1 MCPFSAQDPA
11 IKNIPTLQDLV
22 AKYLFFMSFI
32 KTASAETLRAYRTD
46 LAQAFGL
53 DLEALAL
60 KIGQAGKTSEP
71 NPAPKNAARL
81 PEELLLSACRDAQG
95 RWAKLAPAT
104 RNRKAACLK
113 SFLNWLHDEGL
124 IERDLASQVHAPKS
138 PHRLPHHLSVD
149 EALTLLKS
157 IERDQKEARTEEA
170 RQMAARD
177 LALILLLYGGGLRV
191 SEACSLTWAQM
202 DQGAKT
208 LRIRGKGGQER
219 LVALPPLA
227 SRALL
232 ALKKSGACV
241 FGSPPISTRAAYD
254 VVRVRGARAGLLKP
268 LHPHALRHS
277 FATHLLSSGAN
288 LRTLQELLGHRT
300 LQATQR
306 YTHLGIDQLAR
317 TLEQCHPL
325 SNDEEQTGE

>member
-1 MCPFSAQDPA
+1 MCPFSAQDPV
-11 IKNIPTLQDLV
+11 KNSIPSLDDLV
-22 AKYLFFMSFI
+22 SKYLFFMSFV
-32 KTASAETLRAYRTD
+32 KTASPETLRAYRTD
-46 LAQAFGL
+46 LGQAFGL
-53 DLEALAL
+53 DGEALAL
-60 KIGQAGKTSEP
+60 KIQQTGKVSGPRPT
-71 NPAPKNAARL
+71 PKNAVRL
-81 PEELLLSACRDAQG
+81 PEGALLSACRDAQSQ
-95 RWAKLAPAT
+95 WARLSPAT

-113 SFLNWLHDEGL
+113 SFLNWLHSEGL
-124 IERDLASQVHAPKS
+124 IERDLASQIHAPKT

-157 IERDQKEARTEEA
+157 VEGDQKEARSEEA
-170 RQMAARD
+170 RQVASRD

-202 DQGAKT
+202 DQEAKT
-208 LRIRGKGGQER
+208 LRIKGKGGQER

-227 SRALL
+227 SKALL
-232 ALKKSGACV
+232 ALEKAGRHV
-241 FGSPPISTRAAYD
+241 FGNPPISTRAAYD
-254 VVRVRGARAGLLKP
+254 VVRSRGARAGLLKP

-325 SNDEEQTGE
+325 SSDKGQDEE